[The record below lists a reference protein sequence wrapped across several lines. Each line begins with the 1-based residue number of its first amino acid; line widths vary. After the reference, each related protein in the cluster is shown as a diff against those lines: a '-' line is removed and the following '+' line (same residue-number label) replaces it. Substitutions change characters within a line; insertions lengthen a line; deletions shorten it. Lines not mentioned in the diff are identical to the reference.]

1 MPCCNLRSDIKEHES
16 YILGNVNTQ
25 SLVSCLTNNHAC
37 SFREEMK
44 KHGEKTGA
52 CKTCLF

>member
-1 MPCCNLRSDIKEHES
+1 MSLRKLQQGITEHES